1 MLKVDRRKVFLTVTE
16 LKPKMIIAEEI
27 KVNDAILLNK
37 GTELTDVMV
46 NKLQEIYFYSRVAVY
61 SDQEEIFA
69 FYKNKTVEEIEESFT
84 NLSIDIKEILSNIED
99 TIKTNFQEI
108 EEFTQKIKDE
118 LRSTGS
124 VIKNIVLAGSGE
136 DDIYRHS
143 VNVTALS
150 TILGKWL
157 GFSES
162 DINLLSHA
170 AILHD
175 FGKTKISSDILDKVT
190 PLTEEEW
197 SKIESHPGLVYN
209 FLKAVPS
216 VDPSILYGVLMHH
229 ERLDGSGYP
238 LGVREDKIHPFAKII
253 AIADTFDAINS
264 NRVYRKSQGPFEAL
278 ETLQRESIGKLD
290 YMYCSVF
297 IEHVIN
303 FLMGE
308 SVLISTNEIY
318 TIIGIDLND
327 ISHPLL
333 VNGTD
338 FMDLKQRRDIHIKKL
353 IL

>member
-1 MLKVDRRKVFLTVTE
+1 MDRRKVFLTVSE
-16 LKPKMIIAEEI
+16 LKPKMIIAEEV
-27 KVNDAILLNK
+27 KANGVVLLNK
-37 GTELTDVMV
+37 GTELTDAMI

-61 SDQEEIFA
+61 SDQEEVFE

-84 NLSIDIKEILSNIED
+84 DLSIDIKEILSNIED

-108 EEFTQKIKDE
+108 EDFTRKIKDE
-118 LRSTGS
+118 LRSTRS
-124 VIKNIVLAGSGE
+124 VIKNIVLVGSGE
-136 DDIYRHS
+136 DAIYRHS

-150 TILGKWL
+150 TVLGKWL

-175 FGKTKISSDILDKVT
+175 FGKTKIGSEILDKVT
-190 PLTEEEW
+190 PLTEDEW
-197 SKIESHPGLVYN
+197 TKIESHPGLVYN
-209 FLKAVPS
+209 FLKSIPFI
-216 VDPSILYGVLMHH
+216 DNSILYGVLMHH

-238 LGVREDKIHPFAKII
+238 LGVKEDRIHPFAKII

-264 NRVYRKSQGPFEAL
+264 NRIYRKSQGPFEAL

-290 YMYCSVF
+290 YVYCRVF

-308 SVLISTNEIY
+308 SVLLSTNKIC
-318 TIIGIDLND
+318 TVIGVDVND
-327 ISHPLL
+327 ISRPLL
-333 VNGTD
+333 VDGTD
-338 FMDLKQRRDIHIKKL
+338 FIDLKQRRDIHIKKL
-353 IL
+353 II